1 MTWLP
6 MNESII
12 HSIQSIWQYHPEE
25 PLFYTGLA
33 FWIAFTAFLGLYSLV
48 YQRNAVRNVYLLVIS
63 WFIYYQMNGAFL
75 LLLAFSCLVNYGFGL
90 WIHAQS
96 RKRFCL
102 IAAVGLNLLVLAYF
116 KYAYFFV
123 EQVNW
128 VFQTDW
134 QVFNWVGWLVNRAVG
149 SLLDEDSILL
159 PIGIS
164 FYTFQAISYLVD
176 VYRGD
181 SKVVK
186 NPLDF
191 SFYLSFFP
199 QLVAGPIVRASSFI
213 PQLYQKFSLKK
224 EEFSHAIFL
233 ITKGLFKKMVIA
245 DFLALNLVDRT
256 FEAPLAYSGL
266 ENLLSVYA
274 YSIQIYGD
282 FSGYTDIAIGLA
294 LILGFKIPVNFNA
307 PYQATSLTD
316 FWHRWHISLSLWLRD
331 YLYIPL
337 GGNRKGLGRTVINV
351 FITMILGGLWH
362 GANLR
367 FLIWGAIHGL
377 GLVMEKLIRNTFA
390 LGAKTRSWKKIVS
403 VFFTFQVVSLAW
415 LFFRAR
421 DYSTIQQFFYQL
433 RFHFF
438 PENLHLG
445 WQSYQWVL
453 LVFFLGLVLVWTP
466 NRYKEKLRGAFISLP
481 AWGQIPLVVLILLLI
496 ALVAQSNLQPFIYFR
511 F

>member
-1 MTWLP
+1 MI
-6 MNESII
+6 ESLSDI
-12 HSIQSIWQYHPEE
+12 IQSIWQYRPEE

-33 FWIAFTAFLGLYSLV
+33 FWIAFTFVLGVYALV
-48 YQRNAVRNVYLLVIS
+48 YRKNPLRNGYLLVVS
-63 WFIYYQMNGAFL
+63 WFVYYQMSGAFL
-75 LLLAFSCLVNYGFGL
+75 ALLAFSCLANYGFGL
-90 WIHAQS
+90 LVTR
-96 RKRFCL
+96 RKSKHL
-102 IAAVGLNLLVLAYF
+102 WLTLAVGLNLLILGYF
-116 KYAYFFV
+116 KYTYFFIDT
-123 EQVNW
+123 VNQL
-128 VFQTDW
+128 FQTDY
-134 QVFNWVGWLVNRAVG
+134 QVFNWIGWLLNQVARDVV
-149 SLLDEDSILL
+149 DEQSILL

-164 FYTFQAISYLVD
+164 FYTFQAISYLID
-176 VYRGD
+176 VFRGD
-181 SKVVK
+181 SEVVK

-213 PQLYQKFSLKK
+213 PQLYQKFHLKR

-245 DFLALNLVDRT
+245 DFLALNFVDRV

-274 YSIQIYGD
+274 YSIQIYCD

-307 PYQATSLTD
+307 PYQASSLTD

-337 GGNRKGLGRTVINV
+337 GGNRKGTARMYANLL
-351 FITMILGGLWH
+351 ITMILGGLWH

-377 GLVMEKLIRNTFA
+377 GLAFEKFFRKA
-390 LGAKTRSWKKIVS
+390 LSLGLKPKGWKKLLS
-403 VFFTFQVVSLAW
+403 VFATFQVVSLAW
-415 LFFRAR
+415 IFFRAR
-421 DYSTIQQFFYQL
+421 DYSVIQQLVYQI
-433 RFHFF
+433 RHHFL
-438 PENLHLG
+438 PQNLTAG
-445 WQSYQWVL
+445 WDSYQWVI
-453 LVFFLGLVLVWTP
+453 LVFLLGLVVIWVP
-466 NRYKEKLRGAFISLP
+466 NRYKEKLRGAFIALP
-481 AWGQIPLVVLILLLI
+481 AWVQMPAVLLVLLVI
-496 ALVAQSNLQPFIYFR
+496 ALVAQAGLQPFIYFR

>member
-1 MTWLP
+1 MKEAIKHT
-6 MNESII
+6 ME
-12 HSIQSIWQYHPEE
+12 SIWQYHPDE

-33 FWIAFTAFLGLYSLV
+33 FWIAFTAFLGIYALV
-48 YQRNAVRNVYLLVIS
+48 YRQKAIRNGYLLLIS

-96 RKRFCL
+96 RKRFSL
-102 IAAVGLNLLVLAYF
+102 TVAVGFNLLVLAYF
-116 KYAYFFV
+116 KYTYFFI
-123 EQVNW
+123 EHANALFHTNW
-128 VFQTDW
+128 E
-134 QVFNWVGWLVNRAVG
+134 VFNWVGWLINQAVG
-149 SLLDEDSILL
+149 SVVDEQSILL

-213 PQLYQKFSLKK
+213 PQLYQKFRLKK
-224 EEFSHAIFL
+224 EEFSHALFL

-245 DFLALNLVDRT
+245 DFLALNLIDRI
-256 FEAPLAYSGL
+256 FEAPMAYSGF
-266 ENLLSVYA
+266 ENLLALYA

-337 GGNRKGLGRTVINV
+337 GGNRKGKGRMVVNIL
-351 FITMILGGLWH
+351 ITMVLGGLWH

-367 FLIWGAIHGL
+367 FIIWGAIHGV
-377 GLVMEKLIRNTFA
+377 GLVVEKLVRKAFVHRA
-390 LGAKTRSWKKIVS
+390 SPQRWKKLIS

-421 DYSTIQQFFYQL
+421 DYSAVQQFWYQL
-433 RFHFF
+433 RFHFW
-438 PENLHLG
+438 PENISMGWESYRMVLG
-445 WQSYQWVL
+445 IFV
-453 LVFFLGLVLVWTP
+453 LGLVLVWVP

-481 AWGQIPLVVLILLLI
+481 VWGQLPLVLLVLLLI
-496 ALVAQSNLQPFIYFR
+496 AFIAQANLQPFIYFR